1 MFPKISPDHF
11 FHKPRGQ
18 CFQPLG
24 QHDKRSSGGT
34 NPDTL
39 PGSRKGC
46 SRQSRTRYL
55 SSALE
60 QITDLTVIIIIIS
73 LNNSHRI
80 WRRTSQ
86 FLWPS
91 FVCLFCQSQCT
102 LGHSRVAPARHTL
115 CCHLQW
121 ILRAHLK
128 LRTKLKYLQ
137 FLPGWPDSTLK
148 IAESHENESYYT
160 RVRYYV

>member
-1 MFPKISPDHF
+1 MFPKISPGHF
-11 FHKPRGQ
+11 FCKPPGQ
-18 CFQPLG
+18 CLPALG
-24 QHDKRSSGGT
+24 YHDNRSSVGT
-34 NPDTL
+34 NPGTL
-39 PGSRKGC
+39 PDNSLEC
-46 SRQSRTRYL
+46 SRQSRTRDL
-55 SSALE
+55 SSALPYKMM
-60 QITDLTVIIIIIS
+60 TDFS
-73 LNNSHRI
+73 WKWNHFYRI

>member
-1 MFPKISPDHF
+1 MFPTSWLARQPIFWRNQSRHIARQQEGMFSSVSYSISF
-11 FHKPRGQ
+11 
-18 CFQPLG
+18 L
-24 QHDKRSSGGT
+24 SSG
-34 NPDTL
+34 
-39 PGSRKGC
+39 
-46 SRQSRTRYL
+46 
-55 SSALE
+55 
-60 QITDLTVIIIIIS
+60 TDLTVIIIIS
-73 LNNSHRI
+73 LNYFHRI